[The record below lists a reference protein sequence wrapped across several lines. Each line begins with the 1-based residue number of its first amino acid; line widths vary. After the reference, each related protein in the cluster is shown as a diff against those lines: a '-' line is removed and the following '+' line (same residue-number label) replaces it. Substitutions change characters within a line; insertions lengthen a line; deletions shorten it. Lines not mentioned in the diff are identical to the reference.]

1 MYSKMES
8 GVRIKAKAK
17 MFEPTIVSKG
27 YTKISKYTHF
37 NDDRYLFPPEL
48 NNIIYTDETSKIILK
63 LLVMNIYGA
72 SEPPEPPEP

>member
-27 YTKISKYTHF
+27 CTKISKYTHF
-37 NDDRYLFPPEL
+37 NNDRYLFPVEL
-48 NNIIYTDETSKIILK
+48 NKIIYTDETSKIILK
-63 LLVMNIYGA
+63 LLVMNIYEA
-72 SEPPEPPEP
+72 SEPPEP